1 MVDLA
6 KYETLIS
13 DLSSLESQVEIL
25 KNKYSDTLHRN
36 KELEASL
43 DEIQQ
48 DKSLLLAKISE
59 LESELDEIKL
69 KVEEKSKLNLEERE
83 ELKSKIKYLVN
94 RVDKH
99 LSADVSG

>member
-1 MVDLA
+1 MDLA

-25 KNKYSDTLHRN
+25 KNKYSDTMDRN
-36 KELEASL
+36 KELEVSL
-43 DEIQQ
+43 NEIQQ
-48 DKSLLLAKISE
+48 DKNLLHQKISE
-59 LESELDEIKL
+59 LESELEEIKL

-83 ELKSKIKYLVN
+83 ELKVKIKDLIS

-99 LSADVSG
+99 LSTDMQG